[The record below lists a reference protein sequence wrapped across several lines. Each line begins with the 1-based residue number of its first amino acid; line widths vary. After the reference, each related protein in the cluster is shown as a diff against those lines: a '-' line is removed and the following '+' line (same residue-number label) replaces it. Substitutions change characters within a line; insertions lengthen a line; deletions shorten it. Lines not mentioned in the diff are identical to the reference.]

1 MAMMISY
8 YCLTKRHIK
17 YMIPQRE
24 IKYITSKVLKL
35 EIKYISKLN
44 KNSMFKLIHR
54 NCNSIFVL
62 SLIKLDTMSI
72 SEDQYKLV
80 K

>member
-1 MAMMISY
+1 
-8 YCLTKRHIK
+8 
-17 YMIPQRE
+17 MIPQRE

-35 EIKYISKLN
+35 EIKYITKLN

-62 SLIKLDTMSI
+62 FLIKLDTMSI
-72 SEDQYKLV
+72 SEDQYKLA

>member
-1 MAMMISY
+1 
-8 YCLTKRHIK
+8 
-17 YMIPQRE
+17 MIPQGE

-35 EIKYISKLN
+35 EIKYITKLN

-62 SLIKLDTMSI
+62 FLIKLDTMSI
-72 SEDQYKLV
+72 SEDQYKLA